1 MGGGGGAVGALTADY
16 FFGISNRPLACKER
30 GKLDRRLRPAAISA
44 MVAPEGGV
52 EQFFHPQPA
61 ATPLRFKGSR
71 VGVIDFCEDILLCPF
86 CEPILI

>member
-1 MGGGGGAVGALTADY
+1 MPAKNGARSIAV
-16 FFGISNRPLACKER
+16 FAC
-30 GKLDRRLRPAAISA
+30 AAISA

-61 ATPLRFKGSR
+61 ATPLRLAGSR
-71 VGVIDFCEDILLCPF
+71 VGFIDFCEDILLYPF